1 MKYLWMSLLIVIISL
16 NFVDGAQA
24 KKSKVSQVSKKSGK
38 QEEDFDEVMKQ
49 FEKQNVNKEPK
60 KKPIDKPKITKQ
72 ILEAYNVIKD
82 MIIDSRQIENSRLQK
97 NIDFLKKDQLLDYK
111 KEEDVSLLYLAV
123 ASKSI
128 EIVKKLL
135 ENGANFDLKNKNGF
149 TALIVAA
156 EVGELDIV
164 EKLLEK
170 GADVNLKD
178 NQGFTALMV
187 AVQLKKIR
195 YSSKIT

>member
-1 MKYLWMSLLIVIISL
+1 L
-16 NFVDGAQA
+16 
-24 KKSKVSQVSKKSGK
+24 
-38 QEEDFDEVMKQ
+38 EQ
-49 FEKQNVNKEPK
+49 FKKQNADKEPK
-60 KKPIDKPKITKQ
+60 KELIDKPKITKQ